1 MKTPSRMEPL
11 IEEGLID
18 SVVCELMSGKEAML
32 YIVKCGEEYR
42 CAKVYKEKQ
51 RRNFRQNSCYL
62 EGREITNRRR
72 TRFMRS
78 KSGFVSTIRDDAW
91 HSVEV
96 DTLGKLATA
105 SVVTPKFYNFFEGVL
120 LMELIVDSSGYVAPR
135 LNQLDLTAEQ
145 ARIYH
150 GFLIQQVVR
159 MLCSGIVHGDLSEY
173 NVLIGDAGPV
183 IIDFPQAVHAAH
195 NNSAEAILR
204 RDVRNIT
211 AFLSRFSPELAYTD
225 YGSEIWSLYQKGK
238 LHLDVNLTGK
248 IELPHKPVNIDAV
261 LGAINIAIKKETA
274 WQRYKSE
281 RWTSERAWQYY

>member
-1 MKTPSRMEPL
+1 MKTPGRIVPL

-32 YIVKCGEEYR
+32 YVVKCGEEYR

-51 RRNFRQNSCYL
+51 KRNFRQNSCYL
-62 EGREITNRRR
+62 EGREISNRRR
-72 TRFMRS
+72 ARFMRS
-78 KSGFVSTIRDDAW
+78 SSNFLKTIRDEAW

-96 DTLGKLATA
+96 DTLGRLAA
-105 SVVTPKFYNFFEGVL
+105 AGVVTPKFYNFFEGVL
-120 LMELIVDSSGYVAPR
+120 LMELIVDSNGNVASR
-135 LNQLDLTAEQ
+135 LNQLELTADQ

-173 NVLIGDAGPV
+173 NVLIGSKGPV

-195 NNSAEAILR
+195 NNSAEVILK
-204 RDVRNIT
+204 RDVKNIT
-211 AFLSRFSPELAYTD
+211 VFLSKFASELAYTD
-225 YGSEIWSLYQKGK
+225 YGSEIWSLYQAGK
-238 LHLDVNLTGK
+238 LHLDVNLTGQ
-248 IELPHKPVNIDAV
+248 IELCRKPVNLDAV
-261 LGAINIAIKKETA
+261 LNAINIAIKKEAA

-281 RWTSERAWQYY
+281 RWTSARIW